1 MAVDF
6 EEILTESIIAKNCLT
21 SVAGYSPF
29 QAVHGRTLE
38 ILDLSAERLPPNRL
52 RELAITSMVEAT
64 ACERARRAE
73 NSNTRASAEL
83 DEYKPGDLVEIFR
96 RGINKDEHCWH
107 GPCQI
112 TDTTSL
118 CNGVVSVKFQGRVL
132 LCRLQDVRRALVFF
146 SFLQAPRLNSP
157 LTIMAILVEQVRG
170 KALRLG
176 WFQCNGQWKAFEGNK
191 HHGELLEAALHV
203 ASFYMQLDGCLQLRL
218 GTSVRNLE
226 GISGSDDSVLLC
238 WPAGHVELCDV
249 LFMPGSNRISLERT
263 YESDWGM
270 RSMVQFLLE
279 DADTVQH
286 ARNNLADLDHL
297 SAIYSRQWHRG
308 PVRQVR
314 AITDSAPTGARV
326 SATAPDPSSSSTR
339 TAAAA
344 PTAPDST
351 PGRGTASQATGSQQ
365 QEPARLDIAG
375 SVDETVLANEA
386 SQDAT
391 SLAAFLTGR
400 AVEDLCSRDSERRPA
415 ADAAVQYD
423 DEAPADPPDLDG
435 VPSLVFDEVTA
446 LFFGLSNAPG
456 VVIERANN
464 IIDRSEAL
472 LHPEACR
479 KGNA

>member
-1 MAVDF
+1 MRFFGNRCRLEDQAAEEGMAVDF

-64 ACERARRAE
+64 ACECARRAE

-375 SVDETVLANEA
+375 SVDEAVLANEA

-400 AVEDLCSRDSERRPA
+400 AVEDLCSRDSERRPGRGCGR
-415 ADAAVQYD
+415 AV
-423 DEAPADPPDLDG
+423 
-435 VPSLVFDEVTA
+435 
-446 LFFGLSNAPG
+446 
-456 VVIERANN
+456 
-464 IIDRSEAL
+464 
-472 LHPEACR
+472 
-479 KGNA
+479 